1 MSAVELLGWL
11 GALTATLLGLPQA
24 LRLMRT
30 RNTEGLSLMAWQA
43 TLVINI
49 GWTAHGIVIGQWNM
63 IIPNSLAMSATFP
76 ILILMQRELG
86 LNLFRVLLPG
96 VIGGGA
102 MLLVDLL
109 AGSSAFGTVALI
121 PALLANG
128 GQSVALVRSPR
139 VVGVSPGFLVTQVIN
154 QALWLGWALLLPDA
168 GTTIAAIVTGCVAV
182 FNLVWWLLRRFG
194 LRAFGAGSVAAPS
207 SASRIS
213 FDS

>member
-30 RNTEGLSLMAWQA
+30 RNTEGLSLVAWQA

-128 GQSVALVRSPR
+128 GQSVALVRSPWWSGCHR
-139 VVGVSPGFLVTQVIN
+139 VS
-154 QALWLGWALLLPDA
+154 W
-168 GTTIAAIVTGCVAV
+168 
-182 FNLVWWLLRRFG
+182 
-194 LRAFGAGSVAAPS
+194 
-207 SASRIS
+207 
-213 FDS
+213 